1 MPSFDSEK
9 YASAAAK
16 AGRDRLSAKQESS
29 VTRWYVVYTRARH
42 EKSVSAQLDRI
53 TIQNFLPLYEALHR
67 WKDRRARVKIP
78 LFAGYVFV
86 RMALCNQLQVL
97 QIPGVARLVSFDGQP
112 VAVPEAELVAL
123 QRGLTSGVRVNPH
136 PYLAA
141 GRQVQITKGSF
152 AGLKGVFV
160 RRKGLCR
167 VVVSLHVIKSSIA
180 LEMEAD
186 DVSAS

>member
-141 GRQVQITKGSF
+141 GRQVQITKGPF